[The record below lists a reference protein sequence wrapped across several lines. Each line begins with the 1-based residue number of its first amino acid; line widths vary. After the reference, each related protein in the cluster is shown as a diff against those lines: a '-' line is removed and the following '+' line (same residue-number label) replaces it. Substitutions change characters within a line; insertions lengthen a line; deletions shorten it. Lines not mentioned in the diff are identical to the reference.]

1 MHANPVIDA
10 DRYIDA
16 LYQQSD
22 AADREESAESEAV
35 NQMTQA
41 IRKASRAGL
50 LTPANV
56 RQVLETLAC
65 EMKLSGFCDGDI
77 EMTETLAESIG

>member
-1 MHANPVIDA
+1 MHADPVIDA
-10 DRYIDA
+10 MRHFDAIDA
-16 LYQQSD
+16 ET
-22 AADREESAESEAV
+22 AARERFEELESQAV
-35 NQMTQA
+35 NKITHP
-41 IRKASRAGL
+41 IRLASRAGL

-65 EMKLSGFCDGDI
+65 EMVICGFCDADI